1 MLILVKFLIIGRTR
15 LQFTSLLIANDAL
28 IHDFLDD
35 TGLFDMAN
43 SQRAQSP
50 PPPPYES
57 AIATGK
63 REDLV
68 KKVKSYFGLSSSGPN
83 NVFSRRTSLGQN
95 VCEDVSGLPTYEEAK
110 ALRMKS
116 QAEED
121 DPVYATIR

>member
-1 MLILVKFLIIGRTR
+1 
-15 LQFTSLLIANDAL
+15 
-28 IHDFLDD
+28 
-35 TGLFDMAN
+35 MAS

-63 REDLV
+63 REDLM
-68 KKVKSYFGLSSSGPN
+68 KKVKSYFGLTSSSSN
-83 NVFSRRTSLGQN
+83 NVFSRRASLGQN

-116 QAEED
+116 QAGED
-121 DPVYATIR
+121 DHVSATIT